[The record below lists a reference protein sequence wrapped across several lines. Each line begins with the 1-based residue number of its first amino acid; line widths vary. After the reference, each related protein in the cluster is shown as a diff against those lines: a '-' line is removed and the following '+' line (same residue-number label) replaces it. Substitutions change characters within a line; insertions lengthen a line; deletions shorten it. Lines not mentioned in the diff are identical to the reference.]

1 MNYHNV
7 EFEAAYGLHQQIPL
21 SRLPEVAFS
30 GRSNVG
36 KSSLINR
43 MLGRKALARVSSEPG
58 KTVTINFYNLDGQL
72 HVVDLPGYGYAKVGH
87 SEKERWA
94 GLIEGYLK
102 EDERFLG
109 MVVQLID
116 IRHPASALDLDMIHF
131 LVEMEIP
138 FVIALTKVDKLNK
151 TEREKRLSLI
161 RDEIPELPEDVALIP
176 FSAKTGEGVDTLRVL
191 LEQLVDFCREHPE
204 LLPEQPGQEDSEEDE
219 EEASEILPESSAEET
234 EEVQVEYIGFDEP

>member
-1 MNYHNV
+1 MNYHKV

-21 SRLPEVAFS
+21 SKLPEVAFS

-43 MLGRKALARVSSEPG
+43 LLGRKALARVSSEPG
-58 KTVTINFYNLDGQL
+58 KTVTINFYNLDNQM
-72 HVVDLPGYGYAKVGH
+72 HIVDLPGYGYAKVGL
-87 SEKERWA
+87 SEKQRWA

-102 EDERFLG
+102 DDGRFLG

-116 IRHPASALDLDMIHF
+116 IRHPASEQDLEMIRF
-131 LVEMEIP
+131 LQEMEIP

-161 RDEIPELPEDVALIP
+161 RSEIPELPEDTVLIP
-176 FSAKTGEGVDTLRVL
+176 FSAKNGEGVETLREL
-191 LEQLVDFCREHPE
+191 LEQLVAFCREHPE
-204 LLPEQPGQEDSEEDE
+204 LLPVQPETDMEGSQETPESAAEENVDEEDV
-219 EEASEILPESSAEET
+219 T
-234 EEVQVEYIGFDEP
+234 VEYIGFDEE